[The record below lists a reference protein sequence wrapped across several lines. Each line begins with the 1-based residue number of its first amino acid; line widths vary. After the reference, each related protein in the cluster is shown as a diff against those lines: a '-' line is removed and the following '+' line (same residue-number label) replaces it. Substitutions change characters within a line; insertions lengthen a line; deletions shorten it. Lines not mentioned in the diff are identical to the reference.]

1 MGLLGKLFGGDGGV
15 PGGVRGVAQV
25 VSATGYHEGVM
36 AMCHMQLV
44 LSADGVPPTAVAF
57 KGLVHNKRWPHPGM
71 TLPVSLDPSDPTRY
85 KILWDEVERSD
96 RRAQRS
102 AEQLAEAMRGGG
114 GGGLAG
120 LGGANV
126 NVVNLSGGRAD
137 RGAAREAAHARARP
151 GGGRGRRAHAE
162 APAAGGED
170 DDTLGRLERLA
181 ALKAQG
187 LLTDEEFAEQ
197 KRRILDA

>member
-36 AMCHMQLV
+36 AMCQMQLV
-44 LSADGVPPTAVAF
+44 VSADGVPPTAVAF

-126 NVVNLSGGRAD
+126 NVVNLSGGQLTEEQRAKLRMLGLD
-137 RGAAREAAHARARP
+137 PDAVA
-151 GGGRGRRAHAE
+151 GGGAQAPE
-162 APAAGGED
+162 AD
-170 DDTLGRLERLA
+170 DDADEDATLDRLERLA

-187 LLTDEEFAEQ
+187 LLTDAEFAEQ
-197 KRRILDA
+197 KRRILDP

>member
-1 MGLLGKLFGGDGGV
+1 MGLLGRLFGGDGGV
-15 PGGVRGVAQV
+15 SGGVRGVAQV

-114 GGGLAG
+114 GGARRPGRRERERRQP
-120 LGGANV
+120 LG
-126 NVVNLSGGRAD
+126 RRFD
-137 RGAAREAAHARARP
+137 RGAAREAAHARTRP
-151 GGGRGRRAHAE
+151 GGRRGRSAGAG
-162 APAAGGED
+162 AGG
-170 DDTLGRLERLA
+170 
-181 ALKAQG
+181 
-187 LLTDEEFAEQ
+187 
-197 KRRILDA
+197 RRRPATTPRWTGSSGSPR